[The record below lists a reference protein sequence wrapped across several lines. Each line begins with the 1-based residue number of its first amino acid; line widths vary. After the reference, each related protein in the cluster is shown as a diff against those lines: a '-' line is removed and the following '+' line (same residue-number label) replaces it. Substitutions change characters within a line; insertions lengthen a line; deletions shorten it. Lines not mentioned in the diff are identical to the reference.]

1 MIPKLHQ
8 ASRARDLRPFET
20 AMKIYTA
27 VLCQRETATW
37 RTPNLELGRL
47 PGSPVL
53 DALLTTSAFVD
64 EESVARAYSVWFSF
78 DIESAFDSVDHV
90 AQGCRNRLLSILA
103 WKLRGFC
110 S

>member
-1 MIPKLHQ
+1 MIPKLQQ

-37 RTPNLELGRL
+37 RSPNKARL

-53 DALLTTSAFVD
+53 DALLTTAALVD
-64 EESVARAYSVWFSF
+64 EESVARAYSVWLSF

-90 AQGCRNRLLSILA
+90 ALVGCRV
-103 WKLRGFC
+103 
-110 S
+110 